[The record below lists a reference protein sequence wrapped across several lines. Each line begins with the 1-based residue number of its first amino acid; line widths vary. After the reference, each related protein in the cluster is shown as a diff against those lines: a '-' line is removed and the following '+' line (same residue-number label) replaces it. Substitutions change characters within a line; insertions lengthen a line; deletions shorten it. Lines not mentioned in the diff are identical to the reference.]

1 MTALI
6 KRNTNWPTFFNS
18 HDLEYL
24 EPISHELDR
33 IFKNVFPDFDDGFI
47 TKGSFPKV
55 DAIEYSDKITVESE
69 LPGYTK
75 SDIDICIKDNMLTI
89 SGKRN
94 VEDKKEEKGI
104 YKIRELKKS
113 SFSRS
118 FRIGDNIDVNNIDAK
133 FEHGILMLT
142 LNKLKPENKE
152 SDEIKVKIK

>member
-1 MTALI
+1 MTLI

-24 EPISHELDR
+24 EPISHELDK

-55 DAIEYSDKITVESE
+55 NAIEYKDRIEVESE
-69 LPGYTK
+69 LPGFTK
-75 SDIDICIKDNMLTI
+75 DDIDICIKENVLTI
-89 SGKRN
+89 SGKRRD
-94 VEDKKEEKGI
+94 EEKKEEEGI

-118 FRIGDNIDVNNIDAK
+118 FRIGDNININDIDANFK
-133 FEHGILMLT
+133 NGILLLK
-142 LNKLKPENKE
+142 LNKIKPEEKE
-152 SDEIKVKIK
+152 SEEIKIKIK